1 MENSRD
7 SDCRSVDPK
16 VHDMLLHGETPAP
29 LEEIVPGSPNT
40 SKVLQTSKRPLQTHM
55 VGSSLRF
62 SPRVDAVVENVFDI
76 EIG

>member
-1 MENSRD
+1 
-7 SDCRSVDPK
+7 
-16 VHDMLLHGETPAP
+16 MLLHGEAPAP
-29 LEEIVPGSPNT
+29 LEEIVPGSPYTREVLKT
-40 SKVLQTSKRPLQTHM
+40 SKSPLQTHI